1 MSTSEDRT
9 PKAGGMLQPLD
20 VPIWKW
26 DSISMDFVVGLPRA
40 LGGHDSIW
48 VIVDRLTKSAHFLPV
63 KTTHKVIH
71 LARLF
76 IAEFVRLHGVPSSIV
91 SDRDPKFTSR
101 FWKMFHKELGTRLDM
116 STSNHPQSD
125 GQTERTIQTIE
136 DMLRA
141 CILDEG
147 GSWKDHL
154 PLVEFAYNNSYHA
167 SLGMAPYEALYGR
180 KCRSPLCWAEVGEK
194 SILGPEI
201 IQETTEKVKMIQ
213 DNLKKAQDRQK
224 NYADK
229 RRRPLEFDRKIIAS
243 ALFSRCSNNWGY
255 PQCR

>member
-1 MSTSEDRT
+1 
-9 PKAGGMLQPLD
+9 MLQPLEI
-20 VPIWKW
+20 PMWKW
-26 DSISMDFVVGLPRA
+26 DSISMDFIVGLPRTR
-40 LGGHDSIW
+40 GGHDSIW

-63 KTTHKVIH
+63 KTTHRVIH

-76 IAEFVRLHGVPSSIV
+76 IAEIVRLHGVPSSIV

-101 FWKMFHKELGTRLDM
+101 FWKVFHKELGTRLDM

-141 CILDEG
+141 CILEEG

-167 SLGMAPYEALYGR
+167 SLGRLPMRLYTGENVDHHYVGPKWGR
-180 KCRSPLCWAEVGEK
+180 KVFLDRRLYKKPPRK
-194 SILGPEI
+194 S
-201 IQETTEKVKMIQ
+201 K
-213 DNLKKAQDRQK
+213 
-224 NYADK
+224 
-229 RRRPLEFDRKIIAS
+229 
-243 ALFSRCSNNWGY
+243 
-255 PQCR
+255 